1 MSKRHAASRRRSYGR
16 RQHEVAE
23 RRDRD
28 LAPERMDVAP
38 DELGLETALDGLVL
52 GDRRAAR
59 LYFATGS

>member
-28 LAPERMDVAP
+28 VAPERLDRTP
-38 DELGLETALDGLVL
+38 DDLGLDRASEVL
-52 GDRRAAR
+52 LLSDPRIAR
-59 LYFATGS
+59 LSFATGS